1 MDFGIIWLSFII
13 ASVVATFVAFSL
25 IVPSRIRKKPS
36 DEREAAYKRAR
47 SWLVKAQLLWGAVVG
62 MTGLAIGN
70 HGLVLTGLITVGWA
84 PLVHRNSEISI
95 PGRLV
100 KEDIA
105 SKYKDSVLGVLALF
119 AGVALMSVFT
129 MQIMARIER
138 HEAEDAAYN
147 QTVTYHL
154 DADGRKLEGDALT
167 YPVSNLG
174 TNISGDTYRWVERH
188 SDGALVTQVA
198 KKGSTDKSPGV
209 IVKDDLPAADTEA
222 RVERITEYKVKG
234 DDIAA
239 GKEVCAEKYDLEYL
253 FNKLPECGK
262 GMTRAR
268 FVKTRIVIH
277 VPAGS
282 ADKMLP
288 VVPE

>member
-13 ASVVATFVAFSL
+13 ASVLATFIAFSL
-25 IVPSRIRKKPS
+25 VIPSRIRKKPV

-70 HGLVLTGLITVGWA
+70 HGLVLTGLVAFGWA
-84 PLVHRNSEISI
+84 PLVHRSSEISI

-100 KEDIA
+100 KEDIT

-154 DADGRKLEGDALT
+154 DADGRKLEGDTLT

-174 TNISGDTYRWVERH
+174 TNISGNTYRWVERH
-188 SDGALVTQVA
+188 EDGTLVTQIA
-198 KKGSTDKSPGV
+198 KKASSGKSFE
-209 IVKDDLPAADTEA
+209 ITVKDDLPATDTEA

-239 GKEVCAEKYDLEYL
+239 GKEVCAEKYDLENL

-268 FVKTRIVIH
+268 FAKTRIVIH